1 VKAHAE
7 DRTQRTLGE
16 CFLIDA
22 WVSHDLIWLRCP
34 SNVRINY
41 AEQQTSK
48 QDGMADIYSSCH
60 DLYNSS
66 VRFAEVKPR
75 LDHQKYKWMY
85 LEMNRA
91 LTTQPC
97 V

>member
-1 VKAHAE
+1 METHAE

-16 CFLIDA
+16 RLLADARVGYNLITFGCFSDA
-22 WVSHDLIWLRCP
+22 C
-34 SNVRINY
+34 INH